1 MNKAVKTAFLF
12 SLFLLALSMISC
24 TEKNPGSS
32 GTADSL
38 SKAIKQG
45 ALIYENKCLKCHGED
60 AKGGICPNLTEDAKG
75 GICPNLTDDE
85 WKYGDSDED
94 FYKSIAEGRPG
105 GMPGWED
112 SLGKEKIDMVISYIR
127 SLSIK

>member
-60 AKGGICPNLTEDAKG
+60 AKGGICPNLT
-75 GICPNLTDDE
+75 DDE